1 MLGLAWKNNLLRPG
15 RTILIV
21 LSVAAVL
28 AEILILE
35 GFLAGSYTQLRQA
48 VLRRGGDVIVAQSGV
63 TNFLS
68 TRSIL
73 PQQTRA
79 AVEAIPDVV
88 GTHPLAAIGVIYEDG
103 ERRSPII
110 VMVYDDKGGPT
121 DIMSGIPP
129 TEDRSI
135 AVDYALARKF
145 GLNPGDRLT
154 LSDYDFAISGITRN
168 ESALFTPFAF
178 MSFDTLI
185 DFYFESDV
193 ASDIAAFPLLS
204 FLAVDVAPGSDPAK
218 IAAHITEEVDDA
230 HAMLPGHLALNDED
244 MGRELLGPIL
254 NLLLGLSYG
263 IGALAIGMFTFAAVR
278 SRRKSLGVLR
288 ALGFTARNIVTGV
301 VAEAVATAVAAIPIG
316 ILIAIGLAALIE
328 WISPVY
334 LVQVLEPRA
343 LVQTAAVAVILAFV
357 GALAPLRMLMRL
369 DPATAFRE

>member
-1 MLGLAWKNNLLRPG
+1 MLGLALKNSLLRPG

-21 LSVAAVL
+21 LSVAAIL

-35 GFLAGSYTQLRQA
+35 GFLAGSNTQMRQA

-63 TNFLS
+63 TNFLA

-79 AVEAIPDVV
+79 AVDALPGV
-88 GTHPLAAIGVIYEDG
+88 GATHPLAALGVIYEDG

-110 VMVYDDKGGPT
+110 VMVYDDQGGPV
-121 DIMSGIPP
+121 DIMSGSLP
-129 TEDRSI
+129 TGDGSI
-135 AVDYALARKF
+135 AVDYGLAKKF
-145 GLNPGDRLT
+145 GLSIGDRLT
-154 LSDYDFAISGITRN
+154 LSDYDFTISGITRN

-178 MSFDTLI
+178 INFDTLI
-185 DFYFESDV
+185 NFYFESDV

-204 FLAVDVAPGSDPAK
+204 FLAVDVGPGSEPAEV
-218 IAAHITEEVDDA
+218 ADRITREIEDA
-230 HAMLPGHLALNDED
+230 HALLPRDLALNDEK

-288 ALGFTARNIVTGV
+288 ALGFTAANIATGV
-301 VAEAVATAVAAIPIG
+301 AAEAVATAVAAIPIG
-316 ILIAIGLAALIE
+316 ILLAVGLATLIE
-328 WISPVY
+328 WMAPVY

-343 LVQTAAVAVILAFV
+343 LMQTAAVAVLLAV
-357 GALAPLRMLMRL
+357 IGALAPLRMLMRL